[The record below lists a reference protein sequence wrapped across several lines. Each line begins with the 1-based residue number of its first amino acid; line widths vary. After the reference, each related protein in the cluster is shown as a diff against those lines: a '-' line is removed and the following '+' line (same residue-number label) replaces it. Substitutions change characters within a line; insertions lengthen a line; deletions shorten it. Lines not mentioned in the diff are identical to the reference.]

1 MQLKIILSINI
12 CLWSIKDSA
21 NVWYLS
27 YLFILDKSVSDSYK
41 NQEMCNKAVDNY
53 PHSLEFVPECY
64 KTQKMCDKAVDKH
77 PTTIKYVP
85 DSYNSA

>member
-1 MQLKIILSINI
+1 M
-12 CLWSIKDSA
+12 
-21 NVWYLS
+21 
-27 YLFILDKSVSDSYK
+27 LFILDKSVSDSYK

-64 KTQKMCDKAVDKH
+64 KTQKMCDKAVEKH